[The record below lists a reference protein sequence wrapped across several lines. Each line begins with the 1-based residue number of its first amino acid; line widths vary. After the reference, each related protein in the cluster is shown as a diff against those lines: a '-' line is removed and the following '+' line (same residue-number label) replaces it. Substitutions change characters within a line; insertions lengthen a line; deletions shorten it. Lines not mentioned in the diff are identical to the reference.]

1 MEEILK
7 SLPWKAYMTNLKHL
21 YSKYQK
27 NSKQPYIFEDGK
39 MRKWEDLTRL
49 RDKRLKDFEAV
60 RKDSRKPCWLF
71 KINLFSNHFDCLVN
85 ADLDLHPNWMSRI
98 INGS

>member
-7 SLPWKAYMTNLKHL
+7 SLPWKAYMTKLKHL

-27 NSKQPYIFEDGK
+27 NSKQEHHYIFQDRK

-60 RKDSRKPCWLF
+60 REDDSRKPCWLF
-71 KINLFSNHFDCLVN
+71 KINLFPILTVW
-85 ADLDLHPNWMSRI
+85 LKQI
-98 INGS
+98 